1 MSGTTF
7 DRREFI
13 VGAGA
18 LAIASALPVA
28 FAAAEPAVGDATPRA
43 KLSDWHVDD
52 MWGVY
57 PRPSEAIG
65 YGRPLVR
72 VRLRGRGRTQHHV
85 VEWREQHA
93 AVQKVQVQGMFELR
107 PGRAL

>member
-1 MSGTTF
+1 MRGMTF

-57 PRPSEAIG
+57 PRPSEPIG
-65 YGRPLVR
+65 YGRPHGDGELV
-72 VRLRGRGRTQHHV
+72 V
-85 VEWREQHA
+85 A
-93 AVQKVQVQGMFELR
+93 AVAPADLQFLS
-107 PGRAL
+107 A

>member
-7 DRREFI
+7 DRRELI

-18 LAIASALPVA
+18 LALASALPVA

-43 KLSDWHVDD
+43 QLTDWHIDD

-65 YGRPLVR
+65 YGRPHGDGELVTA
-72 VRLRGRGRTQHHV
+72 V
-85 VEWREQHA
+85 A
-93 AVQKVQVQGMFELR
+93 AADLQFL
-107 PGRAL
+107 PA